1 MNLTP
6 VCKTCRKP
14 KANFQCGICEEPV
27 CKSCAQFLTDSSFSF
42 LRKIP
47 ADLSHTTYCTNCFDD
62 RVAGPLDAYNTNM
75 EAAKE
80 LMIFTKDQ
88 IKSTAHLKRR
98 EELLTVE
105 DCEDEQET
113 IVRLAFF
120 AAEKKFNCLLDVNIT
135 HRKIIVGSHKKT
147 IFSGTAIPTT
157 IDPKAVREY

>member
-62 RVAGPLDAYNTNM
+62 KVAGPLDAYNTNM

>member
-14 KANFQCGICEEPV
+14 KANFQCGICQEPV

-62 RVAGPLDAYNTNM
+62 KVAGPLDAYNTNM

>member
-14 KANFQCGICEEPV
+14 KANFQCGICQEPV

-47 ADLSHTTYCTNCFDD
+47 ADLSHTTYCSNCFDD
-62 RVAGPLDAYNTNM
+62 KVAGPLDAYNTNM
-75 EAAKE
+75 DAAKE
-80 LMIFTKDQ
+80 VMVFTKDQ

-98 EELLTVE
+98 EEPLMVE

-147 IFSGTAIPTT
+147 IFNGTAIPTT